1 MQSTCVNIFC
11 LVLFALSFCYGE
23 HGCKIWSSRCCY
35 LNLQKKGHILEIVE
49 QKLNKLSFSPH
60 QLWTATTRLKRKRHT
75 HLNWVKLS
83 FFFLSLCYSKPKHN
97 PKIRRK
103 NVIWCYAILLT
114 TSPYSEII
122 DPTPRPLFIS
132 TPPLWMFALKLLAED
147 VPQGLHSVMALF
159 YHT

>member
-1 MQSTCVNIFC
+1 MESTCVNI
-11 LVLFALSFCYGE
+11 LYLILLALSFCYGE

-49 QKLNKLSFSPH
+49 QKLNKLSFHLTSCGLPPPDLRERDTHILTGLSSP
-60 QLWTATTRLKRKRHT
+60 
-75 HLNWVKLS
+75 
-83 FFFLSLCYSKPKHN
+83 FFFLSLCYSKPNHN

-103 NVIWCYAILLT
+103 NVIWCYAISLT
-114 TSPYSEII
+114 TSPYSEIT

-147 VPQGLHSVMALF
+147 VPQCLCSVVALF